1 MTKPIKHN
9 NCSTGCHGSCC
20 LKVQD
25 LTVIR
30 GDDAI
35 LDHVNFHMHC
45 GELIALIGPNGAGK
59 SSLFKSILGQMSGAS
74 GSISF
79 QTATGEHLKPRI
91 GYVPQSPSFDPRRPG
106 QRAGSVRRLPSPAGR
121 SFCLSPTK
129 LRGKVPEPAWSGSTP
144 KALIDKRVGALSG
157 GELQRVLLAMALEP
171 LPHIL
176 ILDEPMSGVDVEAG
190 ERQLLDMLD
199 EIRTNYDLSILLSTH
214 DFATLSQCADKVDS
228 AARTRCYGPGP
239 PAEVLASP
247 EFPQACSS
255 RTTER
260 RCALMEFWYSLVAL
274 LPFEWAQSGSLLLY
288 EKRAAGHSGHLPAV
302 RPALHHGGAPAE

>member
-30 GDDAI
+30 GDDTI

-91 GYVPQSPSFDPRRPG
+91 GYVPQSPSFSGGDPV
-106 QRAGSVRRLPSPAGR
+106 SVLDLFAMCIGKGPAAFHVGR
-121 SFCLSPTK
+121 KMREKVLACLKNVHGES
-129 LRGKVPEPAWSGSTP
+129 
-144 KALIDKRVGALSG
+144 LIDKKIGSLSG
-157 GELQRVLLAMALEP
+157 GELQRVLLALALEP
-171 LPHIL
+171 VPDIL
-176 ILDEPMSGVDVEAG
+176 ILDEPLSGVDAEG
-190 ERQLLDMLD
+190 IHQLLTMLD
-199 EIRTNYDLSILLSTH
+199 EIRTKFDLSILMVTH
-214 DFATLSQCADKVDS
+214 DFAMLSRYVDKV
-228 AARTRCYGPGP
+228 
-239 PAEVLASP
+239 VLLKETVLTQGTPEQVLSSP
-247 EFPQACSS
+247 EFRSVFH
-255 RTTER
+255 
-260 RCALMEFWYSLVAL
+260 M
-274 LPFEWAQSGSLLLY
+274 
-288 EKRAAGHSGHLPAV
+288 AGGEE
-302 RPALHHGGAPAE
+302 G